1 MEKFKKL
8 LRKAFSIALCAA
20 LVGGTALTLPAL
32 TQDSVI
38 TVSAATTVKTASTLE
53 EFLTVVNNAND
64 GDTIKLTGS
73 FTVVGKCEINANN
86 ESKTLTVDF
95 NGNTIH
101 FDGKPE
107 SQNKIQSYLY
117 INNAN
122 LYLIFK
128 DSGSGGGMVADKE
141 RIVRLLMIEK
151 GKVELL
157 SGIYTGGLD
166 VTRTNTSQAYV
177 YVKGGYYDLLDED
190 YDGPFFKLSSSS
202 TFEVSGGYYTER
214 SRVDSVAP
222 GLLNGYE
229 IYDTGFEDYAKGVR
243 IINDAKSL
251 SNVTIADISDKK
263 YTGNKIT
270 PALTVKD
277 GSVTLAENVD
287 YTVSYSNNIKVGT
300 ATASVIGIGNYYGT
314 LTKEFNIVKATPKY
328 TKPTGLTATYG
339 QKLNEVKL
347 PDGWTWDN
355 PDQSVG
361 SAGTNTFKAT
371 FTPKDTANYKTVS
384 GISVSVTVGHL
395 ITFVESKDATC
406 TADGNIAYWQDE
418 NGQIY
423 SDAEGKTVM
432 EDSVVIPATGHSYG
446 KPKWTWAKDY
456 SSASAYFTC
465 TKGDDKQKVTA
476 KVTSKKTEATCKD
489 DGKTVYTATVKFSG
503 KTYKS
508 TKTVVIPKNPDAHK
522 YEETVVSP
530 TATEQGYTLHTCTVC
545 GDSYKDNYVN
555 PLLVNNSTI
564 TTTAEVGDPVVLNA
578 RAAGGTGEYTYALKY
593 KKSTSSTWKTIG
605 TNYGT
610 QSTGS
615 FTPKSAGTYNIA
627 IKVKDSS
634 GKIKTK
640 TFTVNIKA
648 PLKNKT
654 TIDIGEKILLKGAA
668 SGGASGYTYAFYYK
682 RSTNS
687 TWKEIKP
694 AYTTDSAEFTPASST
709 SYDIRSIVKDADGVM
724 SEKTFTVKVIK

>member
-1 MEKFKKL
+1 M
-8 LRKAFSIALCAA
+8 
-20 LVGGTALTLPAL
+20 
-32 TQDSVI
+32 
-38 TVSAATTVKTASTLE
+38 
-53 EFLTVVNNAND
+53 
-64 GDTIKLTGS
+64 
-73 FTVVGKCEINANN
+73 
-86 ESKTLTVDF
+86 
-95 NGNTIH
+95 
-101 FDGKPE
+101 
-107 SQNKIQSYLY
+107 
-117 INNAN
+117 
-122 LYLIFK
+122 LI
-128 DSGSGGGMVADKE
+128 
-141 RIVRLLMIEK
+141 
-151 GKVELL
+151 
-157 SGIYTGGLD
+157 
-166 VTRTNTSQAYV
+166 
-177 YVKGGYYDLLDED
+177 
-190 YDGPFFKLSSSS
+190 
-202 TFEVSGGYYTER
+202 
-214 SRVDSVAP
+214 
-222 GLLNGYE
+222 
-229 IYDTGFEDYAKGVR
+229 
-243 IINDAKSL
+243 
-251 SNVTIADISDKK
+251 
-263 YTGNKIT
+263 
-270 PALTVKD
+270 
-277 GSVTLAENVD
+277 
-287 YTVSYSNNIKVGT
+287 YS
-300 ATASVIGIGNYYGT
+300 
-314 LTKEFNIVKATPKY
+314 
-328 TKPTGLTATYG
+328 
-339 QKLNEVKL
+339 
-347 PDGWTWDN
+347 
-355 PDQSVG
+355 
-361 SAGTNTFKAT
+361 FKAT

-406 TADGNIAYWQDE
+406 TTDGNIAYWQDE

-489 DGKTVYTATVKFSG
+489 DGKTVYTATVKFLN

-654 TIDIGEKILLKGAA
+654 TIDIGEKIVLKGAA